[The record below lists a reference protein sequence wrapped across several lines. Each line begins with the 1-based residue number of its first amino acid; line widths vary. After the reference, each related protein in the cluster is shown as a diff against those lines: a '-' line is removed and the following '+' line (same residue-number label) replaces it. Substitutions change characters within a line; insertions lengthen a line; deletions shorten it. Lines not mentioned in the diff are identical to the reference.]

1 MKQRIKFVGAK
12 SKRFNSRIN
21 QYQQN
26 RMFVNN
32 QGWFFQRLN
41 NEEEN
46 RQCEFQNFMEA
57 QTFWRGIWS
66 ERKEHHKDVEW
77 LKYVKKELQQDEAQD
92 KIT

>member
-1 MKQRIKFVGAK
+1 
-12 SKRFNSRIN
+12 
-21 QYQQN
+21 
-26 RMFVNN
+26 
-32 QGWFFQRLN
+32 
-41 NEEEN
+41 
-46 RQCEFQNFMEA
+46 MEA